1 LTDRVAVAQALAV
14 LFPFAARAVLL
25 EPYRTKKIDIDVIA
39 ELAELPPKYVS
50 AVMNDNWESTH
61 ALLVRMDQ

>member
-1 LTDRVAVAQALAV
+1 V